1 MLTNN
6 FKAILNSLFVFSKNA
21 KVSVVGRNGNESV
34 LTSDT
39 SSKLRDIAGCK
50 VYLTDSYYGGIYLG
64 SGETPVT
71 RSDYK
76 IDPVKSG
83 NVTYAVNWGLDDN
96 GKPYTLFSIA
106 YSNNSNKNVKISE
119 IGYFLDVGTVNNI
132 GPVLID
138 RTLLDSPVVVAPG
151 ESCGIKYKITNLFDV

>member
-6 FKAILNSLFVFSKNA
+6 FKAIVNGLFVFSANT
-21 KVSVVGRNGNESV
+21 KVSVVGKNGDESV
-34 LTSDT
+34 LTGDT
-39 SSKLRDIAGCK
+39 CKCLRNLANCQ
-50 VYLTDSYYGGIYLG
+50 VYVTGIVLGGVYLG
-64 SGETPVT
+64 SGETPVA

-76 IDPVKSG
+76 IDPVKLG
-83 NVTYAVNWGLDDN
+83 KVTYSVNWGLDDS

-106 YSNNSNKNVKISE
+106 YGNNSNQNVKISE
-119 IGYFLDVGTVNNI
+119 IGYFLSVSTVKDL

-151 ESCGIKYKITNLFDV
+151 ESCGIKYKITNLFDI